1 MEDFTFTVSN
11 SGHTHVSWFAEEIQ
25 LYHKYGI
32 RQMQLQIFASTHK
45 EVYVNYKDC
54 TYTMDIFNP

>member
-25 LYHKYGI
+25 LYHKYDI
-32 RQMQLQIFASTHK
+32 QQMQLQIFTSKQK
-45 EVYVNYKDC
+45 EVYVNHKDC
-54 TYTMDIFNP
+54 IYTMGIFNP